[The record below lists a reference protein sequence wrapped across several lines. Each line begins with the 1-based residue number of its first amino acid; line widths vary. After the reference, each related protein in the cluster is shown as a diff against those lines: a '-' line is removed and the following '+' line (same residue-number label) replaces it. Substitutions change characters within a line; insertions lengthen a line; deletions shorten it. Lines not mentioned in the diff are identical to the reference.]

1 MFSRSLIFLSRLIVS
16 RSVLACPQVVDIVN
30 HDGEANCQF
39 DEDTEG
45 QMCDNSNGP
54 AVLIRTTRDIRTG
67 DELLVNYGPDA
78 GGAPKSPVILLVG
91 YGIWPSSGS

>member
-1 MFSRSLIFLSRLIVS
+1 M
-16 RSVLACPQVVDIVN
+16 N

-54 AVLIRTTRDIRTG
+54 AVLTRATRPRDIRTG

-78 GGAPKSPVILLVG
+78 GGAPRAG
-91 YGIWPSSGS
+91 